1 MMRKKIFGVPYA
13 LHSGIALLF
22 VFILKRCRAPRRS
35 WKNVFNGP
43 RKVAAFLSVKV
54 LEAWAWW
61 LVMQYL
67 SVICF
72 NGNVCLNVLLLHIPL
87 FSDIVGCQ
95 CTTRCAIKTVPY

>member
-54 LEAWAWW
+54 LEA
-61 LVMQYL
+61 
-67 SVICF
+67 
-72 NGNVCLNVLLLHIPL
+72 
-87 FSDIVGCQ
+87 
-95 CTTRCAIKTVPY
+95 